1 MEFDA
6 LMNEYA
12 MPWAIKIVMALA
24 IFIIGRWVV
33 KIIVKLVKK
42 LLNRS
47 ASMDEMLVNFLGSI
61 VNAVLL
67 LFVIIASLD
76 QLGVDT
82 SSLVALIAAAGLAIG
97 LALQG
102 SMQNFA
108 AGVMIL
114 VFKPFKS
121 GDFIEAGGVTGV
133 VENVQI
139 FSTTM
144 RTGDN
149 KEVIVPNGGI
159 YGSAITNFSARDTRR
174 VDMVFGIGYDDD
186 IRKAKEILTGLVEAD
201 ERILKDPA
209 PVIAVSELGD
219 NSVNFVVRPWVN
231 SGDYWK
237 VYWDMNESVKLAFD
251 EAGISIPYPQMDV
264 HLHKTED

>member
-1 MEFDA
+1 MDFDI
-6 LMNEYA
+6 LLNDYA
-12 MPWAIKIVMALA
+12 MPWAIKIVMAIA
-24 IFIIGRWVV
+24 IFVIGKWVV
-33 KIIVKLVKK
+33 KVIVNLVKK
-42 LLNRS
+42 LLGRS
-47 ASMDEMLVNFLGSI
+47 ESMDDMLVNFLGSI

-67 LFVIIASLD
+67 LFVIIAALD

-114 VFKPFKS
+114 VFKPFKG

-159 YGSAITNFSARDTRR
+159 YGGAITNYSARDTRR

-186 IRKAKEILTGLVEAD
+186 IRKAKEILEGLVAAD
-201 ERILKDPA
+201 DRILKDPA
-209 PVIAVSELGD
+209 PVVALSELAD
-219 NSVNFVVRPWVN
+219 SSVNFIVRPWVN
-231 SGDYWK
+231 SGDYWA
-237 VYWDMNESVKLAFD
+237 VMWDMNEKVKTSFD

-264 HLHKTED
+264 HLHKQEG

>member
-1 MEFDA
+1 MDFDI
-6 LMNEYA
+6 LLSDYA
-12 MPWAIKIVMALA
+12 MPWAIKIVMAIA
-24 IFIIGRWVV
+24 IFVIGKWVV
-33 KIIVKLVKK
+33 KVIVNLVKK
-42 LLNRS
+42 LLGRS
-47 ASMDEMLVNFLGSI
+47 ESMDEMLINFLGSI

-108 AGVMIL
+108 AGVMIII
-114 VFKPFKS
+114 FKPFKS
-121 GDFIEAGGVTGV
+121 GDFIEAGGVSGV
-133 VENVQI
+133 VEKVQI

-159 YGSAITNFSARDTRR
+159 YGGPITNFSARDTRR

-186 IRKAKEILTGLVEAD
+186 IRKAKEILEGLVAAD
-201 ERILKDPA
+201 DRILKDPA
-209 PVIAVSELGD
+209 PVVALSELAD
-219 NSVNFVVRPWVN
+219 SSVNFIVRPWVN
-231 SGDYWK
+231 SGDYWA
-237 VYWDMNESVKLAFD
+237 VMWDMNEKVKMSFD

-264 HLHKTED
+264 HLHKQEG